1 MFDNITCR
9 IRLLFLQNGNLFFPH
24 ILHITKKCMCFCID
38 CVSSLHSAQFCYLFE
53 GKIFKLALFLSAPIS
68 LCYIKH
74 LCFQPCLASDF
85 LMLGL
90 LSTDAAVNS
99 NTSPSQSSSVN
110 DISSMSTEQTL
121 ASDTDSS
128 LDALTGTLEG
138 CRWSA
143 LKIKISKESLLLLG
157 LYCL

>member
-1 MFDNITCR
+1 M
-9 IRLLFLQNGNLFFPH
+9 H
-24 ILHITKKCMCFCID
+24 M
-38 CVSSLHSAQFCYLFE
+38 
-53 GKIFKLALFLSAPIS
+53 FLSAHIS
-68 LCYIKH
+68 LCHIKH
-74 LCFQPCLASDF
+74 LCFQSCLASDF

-138 CRWSA
+138 CR
-143 LKIKISKESLLLLG
+143 
-157 LYCL
+157 